1 MNEDQLNALYASFA
15 EIYADGLPI
24 RRPIELV
31 AAIRAAGLDPET
43 VTREWLKALSDDWV
57 YGKSIL
63 PFQDAVTNRLY
74 QQILRGL

>member
-1 MNEDQLNALYASFA
+1 MNEDQLKSIYASFSG
-15 EIYADGLPI
+15 IYADGTPV

-31 AAIRAAGLDPET
+31 AAIRAAGLEPED
-43 VTREWLKALSDDWV
+43 VTTQWLKALNEDWV

-74 QQILRGL
+74 QQILRGR